1 MPSRKRKL
9 LWQYST
15 TFPRLSTN
23 YRILPQ
29 AETPIF
35 LGATLDSRLS
45 WKPQIESM
53 RKRGIQKL
61 ALLKRL
67 SGTHGG
73 ASPRILKTVYT
84 GTVRPTLEYGAS
96 ECATAAKTYT
106 TNSTKYRTW
115 AMKSTPKATMQK
127 TTGVE
132 PLVSRRNAKLLTHG
146 ENVKRMSDHPLHKRV
161 QDLTKNRLKRTSLNH
176 VLKEQQ
182 MKQSDIL
189 ASRPEECEKLTH
201 NRTKPKSDVCSNYST
216 EAQTLFT
223 ATEIQKTTPYEIQ
236 YEV

>member
-1 MPSRKRKL
+1 
-9 LWQYST
+9 
-15 TFPRLSTN
+15 
-23 YRILPQ
+23 
-29 AETPIF
+29 
-35 LGATLDSRLS
+35 
-45 WKPQIESM
+45 
-53 RKRGIQKL
+53 
-61 ALLKRL
+61 
-67 SGTHGG
+67 
-73 ASPRILKTVYT
+73 
-84 GTVRPTLEYGAS
+84 
-96 ECATAAKTYT
+96 
-106 TNSTKYRTW
+106 
-115 AMKSTPKATMQK
+115 MQK

-146 ENVKRMSDHPLHKRV
+146 EKVKRMSDHPLHKRV

-223 ATEIQKTTPYEIQ
+223 ATETVTQLETSQRRLCSSQTPYLYCNYLHQEIQKTTPYEIQ